1 MLSSGGEKL
10 VAARAQLDRWKAQ
23 AEEAEPNPNPSPNPN
38 PNPTLTLTQAE
49 EAEAQRGTA
58 AAALEILRSTH
69 GKLDLAAEMVELQSQ
84 LAAARAEAETTEGK
98 VSLASDLEKEVAALR
113 AEHGALEKEVELQRA
128 ATSTE
133 RTELAAAHEAAVSD
147 TRRML
152 AEAEAARDEKQV
164 LGEEL
169 ASLKAEVEE
178 LTVSH
183 DLEVERLQE
192 RLGQLQT
199 VQDKLEL
206 ALREKKVEHEKAEL
220 DTDAFEAQRQEKLTE
235 HKER

>member
-1 MLSSGGEKL
+1 M
-10 VAARAQLDRWKAQ
+10 
-23 AEEAEPNPNPSPNPN
+23 
-38 PNPTLTLTQAE
+38 
-49 EAEAQRGTA
+49 
-58 AAALEILRSTH
+58 
-69 GKLDLAAEMVELQSQ
+69 
-84 LAAARAEAETTEGK
+84 
-98 VSLASDLEKEVAALR
+98 
-113 AEHGALEKEVELQRA
+113 
-128 ATSTE
+128 
-133 RTELAAAHEAAVSD
+133 
-147 TRRML
+147 
-152 AEAEAARDEKQV
+152 

-235 HKER
+235 QKES

>member
-1 MLSSGGEKL
+1 M
-10 VAARAQLDRWKAQ
+10 
-23 AEEAEPNPNPSPNPN
+23 
-38 PNPTLTLTQAE
+38 
-49 EAEAQRGTA
+49 
-58 AAALEILRSTH
+58 
-69 GKLDLAAEMVELQSQ
+69 
-84 LAAARAEAETTEGK
+84 
-98 VSLASDLEKEVAALR
+98 
-113 AEHGALEKEVELQRA
+113 
-128 ATSTE
+128 
-133 RTELAAAHEAAVSD
+133 
-147 TRRML
+147 
-152 AEAEAARDEKQV
+152 

-235 HKER
+235 QKER